1 MILAMEIEALGQLHF
16 KYYTE
21 IKELQRMDSKTS
33 ARKFMILWKEMCF
46 TSYQAFRTL
55 NCGVSVPCFVFLV

>member
-1 MILAMEIEALGQLHF
+1 MMLAMEIEALGQLHF
-16 KYYTE
+16 E

-55 NCGVSVPCFVFLV
+55 NCGVSVPCFVF

>member
-1 MILAMEIEALGQLHF
+1 MIVAMEIEALGQLHF

-33 ARKFMILWKEMCF
+33 ARKLMIL
-46 TSYQAFRTL
+46 
-55 NCGVSVPCFVFLV
+55 